1 MCAKPLSSLW
11 NVFQDWQVNLTR
23 ETLMS
28 SGKKWYSSS
37 VWASL
42 RMYRDNKVLGI
53 YNTLWQKCFLG
64 HKNRAATGV
73 IFYPLR
79 QGERDSHKV
88 TYLLELTR
96 SYFTRQEVVLESNH
110 CSSALRCFG
119 TTGDTQW
126 MGIQLTLTDSWQD
139 LRPHFSTQKVLFSR
153 TKKRHFN
160 IIVLKHVVCT
170 LALAGK
176 FKWWSENLGSVIK
189 RCVYDV
195 RS

>member
-1 MCAKPLSSLW
+1 MCSSLW

-110 CSSALRCFG
+110 CSSLLSAALEPPETHNG
-119 TTGDTQW
+119 W
-126 MGIQLTLTDSWQD
+126 EYSWHWPTVD
-139 LRPHFSTQKVLFSR
+139 KICDPIFPLKRFSFLEQ
-153 TKKRHFN
+153 
-160 IIVLKHVVCT
+160 
-170 LALAGK
+170 
-176 FKWWSENLGSVIK
+176 
-189 RCVYDV
+189 
-195 RS
+195 RSAISI